1 MASPRNPHHHVR
13 RAETHTPLAPA
24 VSGRGTIF
32 VVMTVHV
39 LHAGDGYTYL
49 TRQVASGDEPRK
61 AGQELADYYAA
72 KGNPPGEWVGAGVAG
87 LDVTGPVSEAQ
98 MRALFGEGLHPDAE
112 QVVAQQLAAGADPD
126 TAIRSARLGRRF
138 MKFNNDGHWHQ
149 RLAAAYAAE
158 SRRRGG
164 AELTDADRS
173 AVRDRLA
180 RALFAEKHRRAPVDA
195 AELKRFVRQLA
206 APARQPVAG
215 YDLVF
220 TPVKS
225 VSVLWA
231 LGDDRVRREVEA
243 AHRSAWRRALAYVQ
257 EHAALTRTGRAG
269 VAQIN
274 TRGLVVAAFEHRDS
288 RCGDP
293 NLHTHCA
300 VSTKVQG
307 DDGTWRSLD
316 GRVLHQ
322 LAVSASELY
331 NTAVEDEL
339 RDRLGVRFVARP
351 TGARDKRPVREI
363 DGLPAELLE
372 VFSQRRSVVEDRHR
386 EKLAAYRAQHG
397 HEPPT
402 HIQIRLAQEA
412 TLETRDAKAPLKT
425 LAEQRGGWRVAAAAV
440 VGEERVDSLV
450 GAALGRAGGSVSA
463 ADVDVDEL
471 ARAAVDVV
479 SRERSTWTRWHVRA
493 EAERQAR
500 DLPLASPRDRR
511 QLVDAALRVALDRHS
526 LHLAAPEQEEPAA
539 ELTRADGASVFTV
552 HGADR
557 YTSQEILAAEA
568 RLLDAAR
575 TPTAVGVA
583 GATLERVREAHEAAT
598 GRRLD
603 PGQAAL
609 ARGFACD
616 GRLVTVGIGPA
627 GSGKTTAMRLFA
639 EAWQTTGGR
648 VIPLAPSARAAA
660 VLGDELGLRAANI
673 HHFLWTVDPAA
684 AAHQDTPDAHP
695 AQPADPWYRLQPGDC
710 LLVDEAGMAGTRRLD
725 HLVQLAAHHGAV
737 VRLLGDP
744 QQLAAVESGGALR
757 LLDRE
762 IGGTRLH
769 ELHRFADPAEAAATV
784 ALRAG
789 RPAALDFY
797 EDHDRIREGS
807 RVALLDDVYTA
818 WQADTAAGRRS
829 VMVAASNE
837 DVATLAAR
845 ARLDRV
851 AAGQVELDGVRL
863 QDGNTAGV
871 GDVVVTRLNDRR
883 LAVHRGR
890 DHVKNGDT
898 WRVLAR
904 RGDGALVVEHLDHH
918 GRLLLPAGYV
928 ADHVELGYAT
938 TVHRVQGATVDT
950 AHALIEPGLT
960 RELLYV
966 ALTRGR
972 HANHLYVVTD
982 AVVDVEV
989 HHPPQ
994 PPRTAREV
1002 LEGVLGR
1009 EAAERSATETLR
1021 DTLAAADSLTT
1032 LAPEYEHAHGL
1043 LADPA
1048 ATTAAVRAALPE
1060 ALAAEVLGDASW
1072 PALAEVLRHT
1082 EAAGA
1087 PARDALARALAGGPL
1102 DDAES
1107 AAKVLHWRISR
1118 KLQDLPGRDIRLP
1131 EWVAAPP
1138 PARGEQAELRR
1149 WLAERA
1155 DRIRGRVE
1163 ELAERVAADRPSWAA
1178 ALGECPTAG
1187 PTRQLWLRAAG
1198 RVAAYREQYRIDTD
1212 DPADPLGPAPE
1223 HPGRQARAWRAAEAW
1238 RRRAAEQAASA
1249 AAQPGTTAGPG
1260 SPAPRRAAELRRRAE
1275 QLARERARGVDE
1287 PRPDQPRP
1295 GGPGLG

>member
-1 MASPRNPHHHVR
+1 
-13 RAETHTPLAPA
+13 
-24 VSGRGTIF
+24 
-32 VVMTVHV
+32 
-39 LHAGDGYTYL
+39 
-49 TRQVASGDEPRK
+49 
-61 AGQELADYYAA
+61 
-72 KGNPPGEWVGAGVAG
+72 
-87 LDVTGPVSEAQ
+87 
-98 MRALFGEGLHPDAE
+98 
-112 QVVAQQLAAGADPD
+112 
-126 TAIRSARLGRRF
+126 
-138 MKFNNDGHWHQ
+138 
-149 RLAAAYAAE
+149 
-158 SRRRGG
+158 
-164 AELTDADRS
+164 
-173 AVRDRLA
+173 
-180 RALFAEKHRRAPVDA
+180 
-195 AELKRFVRQLA
+195 
-206 APARQPVAG
+206 
-215 YDLVF
+215 
-220 TPVKS
+220 
-225 VSVLWA
+225 
-231 LGDDRVRREVEA
+231 
-243 AHRSAWRRALAYVQ
+243 
-257 EHAALTRTGRAG
+257 
-269 VAQIN
+269 
-274 TRGLVVAAFEHRDS
+274 
-288 RCGDP
+288 
-293 NLHTHCA
+293 

-307 DDGTWRSLD
+307 VDGTWRSLD

-351 TGARDKRPVREI
+351 AGARDKRPVREV
-363 DGLPAELLE
+363 DGLPVELLE
-372 VFSQRRSVVEDRHR
+372 AFSQRRTTVEDRYR
-386 EKLAAYRAQHG
+386 DKLAAYRARHG

-412 TLETRDAKAPLKT
+412 TLETRDAKAPLET
-425 LAEQRGGWRVAAAAV
+425 LAEQRAGWRAAAAAV
-440 VGEERVDSLV
+440 VGEQRINSLV
-450 GAALGRAGGSVSA
+450 TAALGRGDTPVGAE
-463 ADVDVDEL
+463 DVDVDEL
-471 ARAAVDVV
+471 ARATVDVV
-479 SRERSTWTRWHVRA
+479 SHERSTWTRWHVRA
-493 EAERQAR
+493 ELERQAR
-500 DLPLASPRDRR
+500 DLHLATPQDRR
-511 QLVDAALRVALDRHS
+511 RLVDGALRVALDRHS
-526 LHLAAPEQEEPAA
+526 LHLVAPEQEQPAA
-539 ELTRADGASVFTV
+539 ELTRADGANVFTV

-557 YTSQEILAAEA
+557 YTTQEILDAEA

-583 GATLERVREAHEAAT
+583 GDTFDRIRETHEAAT
-598 GRRLD
+598 GRPLD

-627 GSGKTTAMRLFA
+627 GSGKTAAMRLFA
-639 EAWQTTGGR
+639 AAWQTTGGR

-684 AAHQDTPDAHP
+684 AAGQDTPEAHP
-695 AQPADPWYRLQPGDC
+695 AEPADPWYRLQPGDC

-725 HLVQLAAHHGAV
+725 HLVQLAADQGAV

-762 IGGTRLH
+762 VGASRLH

-784 ALRAG
+784 AVRAG

-797 EDHDRIREGS
+797 EDHDRIHEGS
-807 RVALLDDVYTA
+807 REALLDDVYTG
-818 WQADTAAGRRS
+818 WQADTAAGVRS
-829 VMVAASNE
+829 VMVAASNA

-851 AAGQVELDGVRL
+851 AAGQAELDGVRL
-863 QDGNTAGV
+863 HDGNTAGV
-871 GDVVVTRLNDRR
+871 GDLVVTRLNDRR

-904 RGDGALVVEHLDHH
+904 HDDGALVVEHLDHH
-918 GRLLLPAGYV
+918 GRLRLPAGYV

-938 TVHRVQGATVDT
+938 TAHRVQGATVDT
-950 AHALIEPGLT
+950 AHALIEPGLS

-972 HANHLYVVTD
+972 RANHLYVVTD

-989 HHPPQ
+989 HHPPA
-994 PPRTAREV
+994 PPRTARDV

-1021 DTLAAADSLTT
+1021 DTLAAADSLAT
-1032 LAPEYEHAHGL
+1032 LVPEYEHAHGL

-1048 ATTAAVRAALPE
+1048 ATTAAIRAALPA

-1072 PALAEVLRHT
+1072 PALAEVLRH
-1082 EAAGA
+1082 AASAGA
-1087 PARDALARALAGGPL
+1087 PAQDALAQALAGGGF

-1118 KLQDLPGRDIRLP
+1118 RLQDLPGRDLRLP

-1138 PARGEQAELRR
+1138 PDGGERAELRR

-1187 PTRQLWLRAAG
+1187 PARQLWLRAGG
-1198 RVAAYREQYRIDTD
+1198 RVAAYREQYGISTD
-1212 DPADPLGPAPE
+1212 DPAHPLGPAPE
-1223 HPGRQARAWRAAEAW
+1223 HPGRQARAWRAADAW
-1238 RRRAAEQAASA
+1238 RRRAAEQAARAS
-1249 AAQPGTTAGPG
+1249 AQPAAPG
-1260 SPAPRRAAELRRRAE
+1260 RYASATPRRAAELRRRAE
-1275 QLARERARGVDE
+1275 RLARDGARGIDE
-1287 PRPDQPRP
+1287 PRPDQQRP
-1295 GGPGLG
+1295 GGPSLG